1 MEPEERRAMIVATA
15 LPLIVE
21 HGSAVT
27 TAKIARAA
35 GIGEGTIFR
44 VFPDK
49 EALLRACLA
58 EVSRPDETVAFL
70 GSIPLDLPLAQRLTE
85 AADTMRAH
93 LGRMGAVVA
102 ALARAR
108 MAPPPDL
115 SRRDGADR
123 SDERD
128 TAFDAPRQAL
138 SELFEPERDELRF
151 PPERLADAFQRM
163 LMAADRPGAP
173 GALTTEELV
182 DLFLHGACSVPE
194 NGRQASL
201 ADQGGHTE
209 GPRSHRSEIHD
220 PRHTRWRP
228 GQGSESR
235 EY

>member
-1 MEPEERRAMIVATA
+1 MATEERRAMIVATA

-21 HGSAVT
+21 YGSAVT

-44 VFPDK
+44 VFQDK
-49 EALLRACLA
+49 ESLLRACLA

-70 GSIPLDLPLAQRLTE
+70 ESIPLDQPLARRLTE
-85 AADTMRAH
+85 AADTMRAY

-102 ALARAR
+102 ALARAGA
-108 MAPPPDL
+108 APPPDL
-115 SRRDGADR
+115 SRRAGADR

-138 SELFEPERDELRF
+138 VELFEPERDELRF
-151 PPERLADAFQRM
+151 APERLADAFQRM

-182 DLFLHGACSVPE
+182 DLFLNGARSAADS
-194 NGRQASL
+194 GR
-201 ADQGGHTE
+201 
-209 GPRSHRSEIHD
+209 
-220 PRHTRWRP
+220 
-228 GQGSESR
+228 
-235 EY
+235 